1 MEEKFNPTSRDYGMI
16 AWKKRV
22 DLKAEMNPQ
31 R

>member
-22 DLKAEMNPQ
+22 DLKEGMNPQ